1 VSKKRGGNTRK
12 SRAKAVNSRPVNRGS
27 KVMVWIALLVI
38 FLLVVLAVV
47 R

>member
-1 VSKKRGGNTRK
+1 VSNKRRRNAGK